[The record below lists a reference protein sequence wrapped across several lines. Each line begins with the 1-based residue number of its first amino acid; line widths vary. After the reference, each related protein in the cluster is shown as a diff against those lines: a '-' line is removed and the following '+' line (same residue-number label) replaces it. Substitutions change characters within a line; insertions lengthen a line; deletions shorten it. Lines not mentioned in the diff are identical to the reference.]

1 MVGTAQPVCLSASG
15 IEGRRYDSTM
25 NLRKRETHRVSFHC
39 WGWTAGPFPLCL
51 AVAGEAFLLT
61 SLFIERDY
69 RNVALRSHC
78 RSAVRRPLT
87 DEEETD
93 CRKPKRVLRLP
104 DLDHA
109 KTAVI
114 NTLGSPDSQR
124 SYRFAID
131 DFVAWYCS
139 EPRLAF
145 NKTVV
150 LRYRLQLE
158 ARHLSASTIN
168 VRLAAV
174 RRLAYEAA
182 DSGLLSPEL
191 AASIRRVKGP
201 KKLGVRL
208 GNWLTAQQGKA
219 LLSIPVGSS
228 VRGKRDYA
236 MLALLLGCGLRR
248 SELVH
253 LTMEHLQQR
262 EEHWAIVDLIGKGG
276 HVRTVPVPA
285 WVKAAIDI
293 WSRLRTS
300 KTGRLF
306 RCVNKT
312 GSIWGRGITEKV
324 VWCMVRECAS
334 KAKLEKLA
342 PHDLRRTC
350 ARLCH
355 ESGGELEQIQFLLGH
370 VSVQT
375 TERYLGCKQRLRE
388 AVNDKI
394 GLEPFRDSPAG

>member
-1 MVGTAQPVCLSASG
+1 MKKKLLS
-15 IEGRRYDSTM
+15 
-25 NLRKRETHRVSFHC
+25 
-39 WGWTAGPFPLCL
+39 
-51 AVAGEAFLLT
+51 
-61 SLFIERDY
+61 
-69 RNVALRSHC
+69 
-78 RSAVRRPLT
+78 
-87 DEEETD
+87 
-93 CRKPKRVLRLP
+93 RKPKRILRLP
-104 DLDHA
+104 DLDNA
-109 KTAVI
+109 KTAVL
-114 NTLGSPDSQR
+114 NTLGSPESQR
-124 SYRFAID
+124 AYRFAIE
-131 DFVAWYCS
+131 DFVTWYCS

-208 GNWLTAQQGKA
+208 GNWLTAKQGKA
-219 LLSIPVGSS
+219 LLSVPVGSS

-253 LTMEHLQQR
+253 LTMDHLQQR
-262 EEHWAIVDLIGKGG
+262 EEHWAIIDLVGKGG
-276 HVRTVPVPA
+276 HVRTVPIPA
-285 WVKAAIDI
+285 WVKDAIDI
-293 WSRLRTS
+293 WSTTAGIKS
-300 KTGRLF
+300 GKLF

-312 GSIWGRGITEKV
+312 GSIWGLGITEKV
-324 VWCMVRECAS
+324 VWYLVRECAS
-334 KAKLEKLA
+334 KANLEKLA

-355 ESGGELEQIQFLLGH
+355 EAGGELEQIQFLLGH

-394 GLEPFRDSPAG
+394 GLESITAFPGG